1 MHPCT
6 NRAHTQATMN
16 RHKAVHTRGA
26 HTQCEGTTR
35 HGCALSPSTRPQ
47 ARTTQPAPRPR
58 RDGPPGKPGGAR
70 KRWARPCWVWGLAAW
85 FVPGAVCWARAR
97 IRVGWFSH
105 TGCVLRWCA
114 LSCGCSWWLGV
125 CCVGTWVHGSCAVMV
140 CTGVRVCGWLGG
152 LRGVMCCCHWP
163 CGLVWCMGAWLV
175 GWLCAWVCGW
185 LCAYGCVAGC
195 LSGSPKNQGDFR
207 RQIPGIFQRIFGLKI
222 SAKKNPRDFRADFRL
237 I

>member
-1 MHPCT
+1 MSGGSLTLDVCS
-6 NRAHTQATMN
+6 AG
-16 RHKAVHTRGA
+16 VHCLVA
-26 HTQCEGTTR
+26 L
-35 HGCALSPSTRPQ
+35 HG
-47 ARTTQPAPRPR
+47 
-58 RDGPPGKPGGAR
+58 G
-70 KRWARPCWVWGLAAW
+70 
-85 FVPGAVCWARAR
+85 
-97 IRVGWFSH
+97 
-105 TGCVLRWCA
+105 
-114 LSCGCSWWLGV
+114 LGV
-125 CCVGTWVHGSCAVMV
+125 CSVGTWVHGSCAVMV
-140 CTGVRVCGWLGG
+140 CTGVRVCVCGWLGG

-222 SAKKNPRDFRADFRL
+222 GAKKNPRDFRADFRL